1 MASRSTSMKSATGS
15 SPLMPRQRK
24 RQRTSYPSN
33 PAARTGE
40 QGMNYGSRNNS
51 QPGLSSTSQVLNPS
65 SPLGAFNSGTIAR
78 RQGNSPNSIHEDSPA
93 DKDSHELEL
102 EDEFSEE
109 IIMAIDLKGTD
120 TMGCAYFNT
129 STAILYLAEDILQ
142 ATLDVVGQLVMHA
155 RPTTFLV
162 SRRAREDLMDT
173 LEMLNSQAKVLAE
186 QSHLFNLR
194 VVPSS
199 DFSNTSAREGLASLD
214 LDIADSV
221 KTLVSS
227 SDNSQLGASHHET
240 LKESRVIKSLRCG
253 SLINIDSH
261 VSINCAGAVMVELHR
276 CRSAGHHSQPI
287 YSISSLRMF
296 QFSDYL
302 FISAE
307 TLQSLQIVRSELHP
321 NSQIWG
327 QGPNSNSMK
336 ESLSIYGLF
345 HFLACTSQGRK
356 SLRQIFLRP
365 TLDMDTI
372 VERQRTIQFLLRQEN
387 TDITRKIPSVL
398 RRVKNVRSIMA
409 HLRKGID
416 LASVRQSFDKCVWA
430 SLRAFTVQALRL
442 REMIASLRG
451 GDDIEIVRRVLE
463 GVEPS
468 IVVRVGELVDKTID
482 FDQSIEQY
490 RPSVKEGIDPE
501 LDQLKRFYGGMPSF
515 LSKVVKK
522 VSRNIPEWAHRYIQS
537 CVFLPQ
543 LGFLTMVEFDPQ
555 TKSAKYEGEG
565 ATDDKWEQLFTA
577 NGAVCYKN
585 RYMRELDEQ
594 FGDMYCQIGDREV
607 EIVHNLVN
615 LVLKH
620 EDVLIR
626 ASDLC
631 GDFDALAAL
640 AAGAEKYRWTK
651 PRMTTENILE
661 IRGGRHPLQ
670 ELVVTTFVPNDCRL
684 SYEEVD
690 DPDATES
697 SSALLVTGPN
707 HSGKS
712 VFLKQTAI
720 IVYLAHIGSFIP
732 AESAT
737 VGLTDKIFTRI
748 STRESATRNESA
760 FAIDLKQVVQATRNA
775 TERSLVLVDEFGKGT
790 NSDDGAGL
798 LAAVLSHFLSLSPK
812 SPRLL
817 VATHFH
823 ELFEC
828 GYLKELRGI
837 AYSHMDVRAHTT
849 EAGGDGEITYLF
861 KLASGYSNLS
871 FGGKCAALNGVPDAI
886 VSRADA
892 ISSLLAHNED
902 LSSACARLSREE
914 QTRLEEAEVVARRF
928 LRAGLDAGKGTTGF
942 HATASLK
949 ATLNNIL
956 APP

>member
-1 MASRSTSMKSATGS
+1 MASRSTHIDPATGS
-15 SPLMPRQRK
+15 PPLMPRQRK
-24 RQRTSYPSN
+24 RQRTSYPPN
-33 PAARTGE
+33 PAAQIGE
-40 QGMNYGSRNNS
+40 LGMNYGSRSNS
-51 QPGLSSTSQVLNPS
+51 HPGLSSTSQVMNPL
-65 SPLGAFNSGTIAR
+65 SPLGSFNSGTIAR
-78 RQGNSPNSIHEDSPA
+78 RRGSSPNSVHEDSPA
-93 DKDSHELEL
+93 TSNGHELEL
-102 EDEFSEE
+102 EDGFSEE
-109 IIMAIDLKGTD
+109 IIMAIDLKSTD

-129 STAILYLAEDILQ
+129 STATLYLAEDILQ

-173 LEMLNSQAKVLAE
+173 LEKLNTQATISAE

-199 DFSNTSAREGLASLD
+199 NFSNSSAKEGLASLE
-214 LDIADSV
+214 LDIAGSV
-221 KTLVSS
+221 QTMVSS

-240 LKESRVIKSLRCG
+240 LKESRIIKLLRCG

-261 VSINCAGAVMVELHR
+261 VSIDCAGAVMIELHR
-276 CRSAGHHSQPI
+276 RRSAGHNSQSI
-287 YSISSLRMF
+287 HSISSLKMF
-296 QFSDYL
+296 QISDYL

-307 TLQSLQIVRSELHP
+307 TLLSLQIVRSELHP

-327 QGPNSNSMK
+327 QGPNTNSMK

-365 TLDMDTI
+365 TLDIGTI
-372 VERQRTIQFLLRQEN
+372 TERQQTIQFLLRQEN
-387 TDITRKIPSVL
+387 TDIVRKIPSVL

-416 LASVRQSFDKCVWA
+416 LAAVRQSFDKCVWA
-430 SLRAFTVQALRL
+430 SLRSFTVQALRL

-451 GDDIEIVRRVLE
+451 GDDIEIVRQVLQ
-463 GVEPS
+463 GVQPS
-468 IVVRVGELVDKTID
+468 ILVQVGELVNKTID

-490 RPSVKEGIDPE
+490 RPSVKGGIDPE
-501 LDQLKRFYGGMPSF
+501 LDQLKRRYSGMPSF
-515 LSKVVKK
+515 LSEVVKR
-522 VSRNIPEWAHRYIQS
+522 VSRNIPEWARQYIQS
-537 CVFLPQ
+537 CVFFPQ
-543 LGFLTMVEFDPQ
+543 LGFLTLVDFDPH

-565 ATDDKWEQLFTA
+565 ATDDKWEQIFTA
-577 NGAVCYKN
+577 DGAVCYKN
-585 RYMRELDEQ
+585 RYMRVLDEQ
-594 FGDMYCQIGDREV
+594 YGDIYCEIGDREV

-615 LVLKH
+615 LVLEH
-620 EDVLIR
+620 EDILIKT
-626 ASDLC
+626 SDLC

-640 AAGAEKYRWTK
+640 AAGAEKYRWIK
-651 PRMTTENILE
+651 PRMTTANTLE

-690 DPDATES
+690 DPGATES
-697 SSALLVTGPN
+697 TSALLVTGPN

-732 AESAT
+732 AESAII
-737 VGLTDKIFTRI
+737 GLTDKILTRI

-798 LAAVLSHFLSLSPK
+798 LAAVLSHFLSLGRKSPK
-812 SPRLL
+812 LL

-828 GYLKELRGI
+828 GYLKELRGLGY
-837 AYSHMDVRAHTT
+837 AHMDVRTHPVETG
-849 EAGGDGEITYLF
+849 EDGQITYLF
-861 KLASGYSNLS
+861 KLTSGYSNLS

-892 ISSLLAHNED
+892 ISNLLAHDED
-902 LSSACARLSREE
+902 LASACAKLSREE

-928 LRAGLDAGKGTTGF
+928 LQAGLDAGKDTTGF

>member
-1 MASRSTSMKSATGS
+1 MASRSTPMKSATGS

-24 RQRTSYPSN
+24 RQRTSYPPN
-33 PAARTGE
+33 PAAQIGE
-40 QGMNYGSRNNS
+40 QGMNYESRNNS
-51 QPGLSSTSQVLNPS
+51 RPGSSSTSQVLNPS
-65 SPLGAFNSGTIAR
+65 SPLSLFNSSTIAR

-102 EDEFSEE
+102 EDGFSEE

-129 STAILYLAEDILQ
+129 STATLYLAEDILQ

-155 RPTTFLV
+155 RPTAFLV

-173 LEMLNSQAKVLAE
+173 LEKLNSQAE

-221 KTLVSS
+221 QTLVSS
-227 SDNSQLGASHHET
+227 SDNTQLGASHHET
-240 LKESRVIKSLRCG
+240 LKESR
-253 SLINIDSH
+253 
-261 VSINCAGAVMVELHR
+261 
-276 CRSAGHHSQPI
+276 
-287 YSISSLRMF
+287 
-296 QFSDYL
+296 
-302 FISAE
+302 
-307 TLQSLQIVRSELHP
+307 
-321 NSQIWG
+321 
-327 QGPNSNSMK
+327 GPNSNSMK

-387 TDITRKIPSVL
+387 TDIVRKIPSVL

-416 LASVRQSFDKCVWA
+416 LAAVRQSFDKCVWA
-430 SLRAFTVQALRL
+430 SLRTFTVQALRL

-451 GDDIEIVRRVLE
+451 GDDIEIVRRILE

-482 FDQSIEQY
+482 FDQSTEQY

-501 LDQLKRFYGGMPSF
+501 LDQLKRLYGGMPSF
-515 LSKVVKK
+515 LSKVVKQ

-615 LVLKH
+615 LVLEH

-640 AAGAEKYRWTK
+640 AAGAEKYSWTK
-651 PRMTTENILE
+651 PRMTTANILE

-697 SSALLVTGPN
+697 TSALLVTGPN

-737 VGLTDKIFTRI
+737 IGLTDKILTRI

-798 LAAVLSHFLSLSPK
+798 LAAVLSHFLSLGPK

-828 GYLKELRGI
+828 GHLKELRGL
-837 AYSHMDVRAHTT
+837 AYAHMDVRAHTAET
-849 EAGGDGEITYLF
+849 GEDGEITYLF
-861 KLASGYSNLS
+861 KLTSGYSNLS

-892 ISSLLAHNED
+892 ISNLLAHNED
-902 LSSACARLSREE
+902 LASACAKLSREE

-928 LRAGLDAGKGTTGF
+928 LGAGLDAGKGTTGF